1 MACAVVNPN
10 IDASDV
16 WPLCQGDPQCRVC
29 LSPKS
34 ILPQCHHSVLHR
46 PCPDHIASLHSPSL
60 SFALGSISIQSYIL
74 SPHFYLL
81 S

>member
-16 WPLCQGDPQCRVC
+16 WPLCQGILSAV

-46 PCPDHIASLHSPSL
+46 PCPDHITSLHSPSP